1 LDSGLNWLVGNLLCR
16 TLPSNMPAKA
26 RPKASNPIATG
37 PMRLTPRWLL
47 INLERKLE
55 REYGGFMSV
64 VGT

>member
-1 LDSGLNWLVGNLLCR
+1 
-16 TLPSNMPAKA
+16 MPAKA